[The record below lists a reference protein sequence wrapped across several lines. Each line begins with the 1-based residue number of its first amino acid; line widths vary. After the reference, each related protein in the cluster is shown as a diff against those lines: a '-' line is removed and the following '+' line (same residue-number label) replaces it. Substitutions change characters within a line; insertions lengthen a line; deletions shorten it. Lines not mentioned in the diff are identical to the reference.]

1 MFCKFCGAQQK
12 DDSVFCMNCGQK
24 LAVPNDRQPPDMKG
38 ATASSASTE
47 STQPQVPPQP
57 KPLFS
62 QHVNRS
68 EVQRSIPAT
77 PHKSSGGKIAASVVA
92 VVIVLGCVIGGA
104 YTAIHNQKEHQ
115 RELQAA
121 QDQIAE
127 AQAAAEQAQSDAEVA
142 QTEREQAK
150 AEAEQSKKDA
160 EVAQKEADQAKSDAA
175 ALILAAINAARDG
188 DAIAYDG
195 YIFPS
200 DREYVKESDM
210 YYWDQTITLLARN
223 EIYARHG
230 YVFQT
235 PYIQDYFGAQ
245 SWYYPDS
252 SYKGAGLSKVE
263 QSNVDT
269 ILAYEKKMG
278 WQ

>member
-38 ATASSASTE
+38 VTASSASTE

-127 AQAAAEQAQSDAEVA
+127 AQAAVEQAQSDAEAA
-142 QTEREQAK
+142 QTEREK
-150 AEAEQSKKDA
+150 AASR
-160 EVAQKEADQAKSDAA
+160 EV
-175 ALILAAINAARDG
+175 
-188 DAIAYDG
+188 
-195 YIFPS
+195 
-200 DREYVKESDM
+200 
-210 YYWDQTITLLARN
+210 RN
-223 EIYARHG
+223 LG
-230 YVFQT
+230 T
-235 PYIQDYFGAQ
+235 PG
-245 SWYYPDS
+245 
-252 SYKGAGLSKVE
+252 GELGCV
-263 QSNVDT
+263 
-269 ILAYEKKMG
+269 
-278 WQ
+278 